1 MELQSLMVKVQIE
14 LKEKSFLML
23 IILNTKKGYAKV
35 FTFVFPTN
43 ASKNNGVFCW
53 HVFAFSKSEKIKY
66 RKNSYAHIKEQVKS
80 SLIYFSST
88 CEVIVTCILAIKYW
102 QIFLLL
108 NIAMT
113 KEV

>member
-1 MELQSLMVKVQIE
+1 MFS
-14 LKEKSFLML
+14 
-23 IILNTKKGYAKV
+23 
-35 FTFVFPTN
+35 TN
-43 ASKNNGVFCW
+43 ASKNDGVLCW

-102 QIFLLL
+102 QILLLL
-108 NIAMT
+108 NITMT
-113 KEV
+113 KDV